1 MSFNSTTRVA
11 GPFIGDDA
19 TTVFN
24 FAFKVFAAADVLVV
38 EKDADGIETAQTL
51 TTNYS
56 VTLNAD
62 QNNNPGGYITT
73 VDPLASDFTLTISSK
88 VEETQPLVLRNQGA
102 YYPKNIEDALDR
114 NAILSQQLANQTA
127 RAMTIPLSDGSS
139 VTTQLPTKEN
149 RANKGLKFD
158 SNGNVTVTLF
168 DPDTSVEAA
177 SIYADAASSSA
188 TAAAASAAAAA
199 ASYDSFDDRY
209 LGSKTADPTVDNDGN
224 ALLTGAL
231 YWNSV
236 SAEMRAYDG
245 SAWQVSYNPSTYTA
259 PYTGA
264 VGRTYSGKFK
274 DVVSIEDFSSSYSS
288 SADHT
293 TLVQAAIDA
302 VTNETVPPCLM
313 VGNRRWNVG
322 NIKCKTGLTL
332 VGGGVGSGYFYLVN
346 GTNNHMFTLDSD
358 SVRSVQFKDFL
369 INGNQANNTTGNGI
383 FFNYTVAPSNN
394 AKIRVENIHVGNAP
408 EDSFG
413 FGYGA
418 GRDSWVRNCNSYFAG
433 RYGMRIAAADMMVDG
448 FNAGQSGNSGV
459 IISSSGVHMSNVKAW
474 LSGRLTTG
482 SGNGVGICVDSTA
495 NVKGVQLNNLWTQ
508 ENIGEAALM
517 LFSHGTSILSGVTVN
532 GLHSENDN
540 GAIVKLVSGS
550 GGYNRYNSIK
560 NVSYGDSGLSQDPEN
575 FVAFNG
581 SGTEQNY
588 VELVKTDW
596 SSFTT
601 TDIVSVSGGAVNG
614 ANQFDIIGRPSLV
627 TNTYAASFTPDVFS
641 CANDLMTLTGNVTI
655 NNMSPS
661 RIRAGMKY
669 RLQFTQDATG
679 GRTVTFGTQY
689 KTNWTPSTTANKVN
703 IIEFVC
709 DGTNWVQ
716 QSATVGM

>member
-1 MSFNSTTRVA
+1 MAYTPINEVVPYVQYIAAVGATDFDGGWWISRTEDLSVFKDGVEQTTGYSITGLQEPTGFTVVFDTPMVGGEIITLAGDFDIQRLTGYLSGGSFRANSLNLELS
-11 GPFIGDDA
+11 
-19 TTVFN
+19 TVM
-24 FAFKVFAAADVLVV
+24 
-38 EKDADGIETAQTL
+38 
-51 TTNYS
+51 
-56 VTLNAD
+56 
-62 QNNNPGGYITT
+62 
-73 VDPLASDFTLTISSK
+73 
-88 VEETQPLVLRNQGA
+88 
-102 YYPKNIEDALDR
+102 
-114 NAILSQQLANQTA
+114 AILLQLQRNIDRKIGFSITQSITSPVPAMPTPVDNVIPVWDGTTGLMKNGPTTTDLANAETY
-127 RAMTIPLSDGSS
+127 
-139 VTTQLPTKEN
+139 
-149 RANKGLKFD
+149 AN
-158 SNGNVTVTLF
+158 S
-168 DPDTSVEAA
+168 
-177 SIYADAASSSA
+177 
-188 TAAAASAAAAA
+188 ASASASAAA

-209 LGSKTADPTVDNDGN
+209 LGSKSADPTLDNDGA

-231 YWNSV
+231 YWNS
-236 SAEMRAYDG
+236 SAKEMRVYDG
-245 SAWQVSYNPSTYTA
+245 ASWQVAYNGAYYTA

-264 VGRTYSGKFK
+264 VQRTYAGKFK

-358 SVRSVQFKDFL
+358 SVRSVQLKDFL
-369 INGNQANNTTGNGI
+369 INGNQANNSSGNGI

-394 AKIRVENIHVGNAP
+394 AKIRVENIHVSNAP

-433 RYGMRIAAADMMVDG
+433 RYGMRMAAADMMVDG
-448 FNAGQSGNSGV
+448 FNAGQSGNSGI

-495 NVKGVQLNNLWTQ
+495 DVKGVQLNNLWTQ
-508 ENIGEAALM
+508 ENIGEAALL

-575 FVAFNG
+575 FVVFNG
-581 SGTEQNY
+581 SGTKQNY

-596 SSFTT
+596 SAFTS
-601 TDIVSVSGGAVNG
+601 TDIVSVSVGAVNG
-614 ANQFDIIGRPSLV
+614 ANQFDIVGRPPSV
-627 TNTYAASFTPDVFS
+627 DNAYAESFTPDVFS
-641 CANDLMTLTGNVTI
+641 CAYDRMTLTGNVTI
-655 NNMSPS
+655 NNMSSS
-661 RIRAGMKY
+661 RMRAGLRY
-669 RLQFTQDATG
+669 RFKFTQDATG

-689 KTNWTPSTTANKVN
+689 KTNWTPSTTANKIN
-703 IIEFVC
+703 SIEFVC
-709 DGTNWVQ
+709 DGTNWIQ